1 MTTMT
6 DGTSLPARTRARLST
21 TDLALIAAFAALTA
35 VCSYVAAIPVGGA
48 GVPIT
53 LQNFAILLTGALL
66 GPLRGV
72 LSVGL
77 YMLLGLAGLPV
88 FAGHSSGPGVFTGST
103 AGYLWS
109 YLVVALVVGLL
120 VKYVAGRRR
129 TSALYVVLAC
139 AAGILVNHAGG
150 ILGMKV
156 VLHVPLSTASGFD
169 APFWLGDVI
178 KAAVAGVV
186 AAEVHRAFPKL
197 LVTKA
202 RRARKSPRG

>member
-1 MTTMT
+1 MSTTT
-6 DGTSLPARTRARLST
+6 DETSVPATAYARRLST

-66 GPLRGV
+66 GPLRGL
-72 LSVGL
+72 LSVAVYL
-77 YMLLGLAGLPV
+77 LLGLAGLPV

-103 AGYLWS
+103 GGYLWS
-109 YLVVALVVGLL
+109 YLAVALVVGFG

-129 TSALYVVLAC
+129 TTALYVVLAC
-139 AAGILVNHAGG
+139 AVGVLVNHAGG

-156 VLHVPLSTASGFD
+156 VLHVPFSTAAGFD
-169 APFWLGDVI
+169 APFWLGDAI
-178 KAAVAGVV
+178 KAAVAGIV

-197 LVTKA
+197 LGST
-202 RRARKSPRG
+202 PHRG